1 MQKACPALIS
11 TEQAAR
17 VHARLIQNKLDN
29 PGRNVDPLATLW
41 RGLAVCGHCG
51 RRMMTATAT
60 DGYGRRYYCR
70 SRTSTNG
77 GLPIAC
83 PGGAFSMAARV
94 LDPLAW
100 AAVPAWPSQ
109 KKNVHRAL
117 PEWPQ

>member
-77 GLPIAC
+77 GLPIPR
-83 PGGAFSMAARV
+83 PGGAFSMAARG
-94 LDPLAW
+94 LDPVGWAHVVAW
-100 AAVPAWPSQ
+100 LTQEEHVA
-109 KKNVHRAL
+109 RL
-117 PEWPQ
+117 L